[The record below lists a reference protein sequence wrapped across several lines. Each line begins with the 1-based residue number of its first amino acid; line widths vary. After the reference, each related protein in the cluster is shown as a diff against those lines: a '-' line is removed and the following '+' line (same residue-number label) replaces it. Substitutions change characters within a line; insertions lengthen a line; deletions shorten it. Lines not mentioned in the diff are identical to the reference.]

1 MVITRAL
8 YARVGSACTPLVMGG
23 TRAGGRARGVYPRV
37 YPPLWIV
44 FSRGSIAMDDD
55 RRLITSRDP
64 SRRGAARRRAARG
77 ARAVGRRRARA
88 RARVAVFF

>member
-1 MVITRAL
+1 MVIAHVI

-44 FSRGSIAMDDD
+44 FSRGS
-55 RRLITSRDP
+55 TP
-64 SRRGAARRRAARG
+64 RRAAPRGVARHKRLSARG
-77 ARAVGRRRARA
+77 ARAVGRRRKTRA
-88 RARVAVFF
+88 IDRRGFF